1 MKKIRKILIIILL
14 LILLIGYYISF
25 NKFGNQEKT
34 IVNQPVST
42 VLNSR
47 PRLEDDF
54 YEYINYEYLSN
65 DKLGEEE
72 IVHYATDYTEKIE
85 DEKKTIINDLLM
97 NNDSIA
103 IKMNNFYNSYKEN
116 TEEKAINE
124 LKKYI
129 DQINNSKNIREYVEN
144 AIDVNYKLSTDILI
158 TPNVLFNPKGESEK
172 YFGLDL
178 ITYDWDNTISYYT
191 ISDYEYTVRMYKK
204 YDVQV
209 LKEFGYSSNEA
220 IEIAERVQ
228 SMYTEISRFSELN
241 QMNLLDDGYKVYKVE
256 ELQQMLKNIPLDL
269 LMEYYSEFETD
280 EILVV
285 DINQLKMVDDYLQ
298 EDNLGI
304 LKEYATLKILTTYS
318 KYISEDY
325 FKIYEDYICE
335 SQNLLETEEYTEEEI
350 AYQQMYL
357 FFKDTIT
364 EEFAEKYF
372 SNEQRKFYTNLIKEE
387 IEIYKEIIEDKEWLS
402 AETKEKAKAKMENM
416 SYTVGIAEKLVKVEN
431 RYKIDDGNSYISNVI
446 NIKQNIKNE
455 EMKQYEKGNIAYNK
469 EEFDQLTVNAFY
481 MPNNNSINLLLG
493 YIYSLTESLNLGK
506 ENLDE
511 NYYKILGSIG
521 ATIGHELSHALDTMG
536 SKYDEK
542 GNYINWWTEEDEYN
556 FNTLTSRVVKYY
568 EKFEQY
574 GDITIGEN
582 IADLGGVAIVLHIAE
597 KENATQD
604 NYKELFETYATNW
617 ASQFTSI
624 SEEYLLKEDVHSPN
638 KNRVNAV
645 LSTFD
650 KFYEVYNIKDTDKMY
665 INNEDRVSV
674 W

>member
-158 TPNVLFNPKGESEK
+158 SPNVLFNPKGESEK